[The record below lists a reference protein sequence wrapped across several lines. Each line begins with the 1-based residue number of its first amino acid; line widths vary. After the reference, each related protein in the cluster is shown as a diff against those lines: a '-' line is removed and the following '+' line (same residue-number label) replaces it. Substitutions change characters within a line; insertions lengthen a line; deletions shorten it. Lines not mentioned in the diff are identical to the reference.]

1 MRDPPAMFPSMGVGI
16 SARRLAV
23 LTLAI
28 FAAVALCAAAPAGA
42 AKLVGKDG
50 KVYACYKAKGKAK
63 GAVRLVPK
71 KAKCKRGEK
80 KISWGSVGPAGT
92 PGQSGENGSSGES
105 GAAGETGAAGVKG
118 LEGKVQSLTNK
129 VTALE
134 SILQGITNTDLLGVV
149 SKLQGI
155 SPTQLQEAVAAVANV
170 KALCTQ
176 DSVLTTRANE
186 LGGLFGGIELG
197 GLVPSLLEL
206 VVPKAPAALQQF
218 GC

>member
-1 MRDPPAMFPSMGVGI
+1 MGVRI
-16 SARRLAV
+16 SAQRLAA
-23 LTLAI
+23 LALAM
-28 FAAVALCAAAPAGA
+28 FAAVALWAAAPDAAGA

-71 KAKCKRGEK
+71 KGKCKRGEK
-80 KISWGSVGPAGT
+80 KISWGSVGPAGES
-92 PGQSGENGSSGES
+92 GQGGENGTSGES
-105 GAAGETGAAGVKG
+105 GAAGETGTAGVKG
-118 LEGKVQSLTNK
+118 LESKVQSLTSK

-134 SILQGITNTDLLGVV
+134 SVLQGITNADLLGML

-176 DSVLTTRANE
+176 ASVLTSRANE
-186 LGGLFGGIELG
+186 LGSLFGGIELG
-197 GLVPSLLEL
+197 GVIPSLLKL
-206 VVPKAPAALQQF
+206 VVPSAPASLQPF

>member
-1 MRDPPAMFPSMGVGI
+1 MGVGI

-23 LTLAI
+23 LTLVML
-28 FAAVALCAAAPAGA
+28 AAVALWAAAPAGA

-50 KVYACYKAKGKAK
+50 KVYACYKAKGKSK

-80 KISWGSVGPAGT
+80 KISWGSAGPAGT
-92 PGQSGENGSSGES
+92 PGQSGENGSNGES

-118 LEGKVQSLTNK
+118 LESKVQSLTNK

-134 SILQGITNTDLLGVV
+134 GILQGITNTDLLGVV

-176 DSVLTTRANE
+176 ARVLTTRANE

-197 GLVPSLLEL
+197 GVIPSLLKL
-206 VVPKAPAALQQF
+206 VVPAAPAPLQQF

>member
-1 MRDPPAMFPSMGVGI
+1 MGVRI
-16 SARRLAV
+16 SAQRLAA
-23 LTLAI
+23 LALAM
-28 FAAVALCAAAPAGA
+28 FAAVALWAAAPDAAGA

-71 KAKCKRGEK
+71 KGKCKRGEK
-80 KISWGSVGPAGT
+80 KISWGSVGPAGES
-92 PGQSGENGSSGES
+92 GQGGENGSSGES
-105 GAAGETGAAGVKG
+105 GAAGETGTAGVKG
-118 LEGKVQSLTNK
+118 LESKVQSLTSK

-134 SILQGITNTDLLGVV
+134 SVLQGITNADLLGML

-176 DSVLTTRANE
+176 ASVLTSRANE
-186 LGGLFGGIELG
+186 LGSLFGGIELG
-197 GLVPSLLEL
+197 GVIPSLLKL
-206 VVPKAPAALQQF
+206 VVPSAPASLQPF

>member
-1 MRDPPAMFPSMGVGI
+1 MEVGI
-16 SARRLAV
+16 STRRLAV
-23 LTLAI
+23 LALAL
-28 FAAVALCAAAPAGA
+28 FAAVALWAASPGAAGA

-50 KVYACYKAKGKAK
+50 KVYACYKAKGKAR

-80 KISWGSVGPAGT
+80 KTSWSSVGPAGES
-92 PGQSGENGSSGES
+92 GQSGENGSSGGES
-105 GAAGETGAAGVKG
+105 GPAGETGAIGMKG
-118 LEGKVQSLTNK
+118 LESRVQTLSSK

-134 SILQGITNTDLLGVV
+134 GVLQGITNTDLLGML

-176 DSVLTTRANE
+176 ATALTSRANE
-186 LGGLFGGIELG
+186 LGSLFGGIELG
-197 GLVPSLLEL
+197 GAIPALLKL
-206 VVPKAPAALQQF
+206 VVPAAPPSLVPF

>member
-1 MRDPPAMFPSMGVGI
+1 MGVRI
-16 SARRLAV
+16 SAQRLAA
-23 LTLAI
+23 LALAM
-28 FAAVALCAAAPAGA
+28 FAAVALWAAAPGAAGA

-71 KAKCKRGEK
+71 KGKCKRGEK
-80 KISWGSVGPAGT
+80 KISWGSVGPAGES
-92 PGQSGENGSSGES
+92 GQGGENGSSGES
-105 GAAGETGAAGVKG
+105 GAAGETGTAGVKG
-118 LEGKVQSLTNK
+118 LESKVQSLTSK

-134 SILQGITNTDLLGVV
+134 SVLQGITNADLLGML

-176 DSVLTTRANE
+176 ASVLTSRANE
-186 LGGLFGGIELG
+186 LGSLFGGIELG
-197 GLVPSLLEL
+197 GVIPSLLKL
-206 VVPKAPAALQQF
+206 VVPSAPASLQPF

>member
-1 MRDPPAMFPSMGVGI
+1 MGVGI

-23 LTLAI
+23 LVLASL
-28 FAAVALCAAAPAGA
+28 AAVVLWATLPAGA
-42 AKLVGKDG
+42 GAGKLVGKDG
-50 KVYACYKAKGKAK
+50 RVYACYKAKGKSK

-71 KAKCKRGEK
+71 KGKCKRGEK
-80 KISWGSVGPAGT
+80 KISWGSVGPAGES
-92 PGQSGENGSSGES
+92 GQGGENGSSGGES
-105 GAAGETGAAGVKG
+105 GPAGETGAAGVKG
-118 LEGKVQSLTNK
+118 LESRVQTLTNK

-134 SILQGITNTDLLGVV
+134 GVLQGITNTDLLGML

-176 DSVLTTRANE
+176 ATALTSRANE
-186 LGGLFGGIELG
+186 LGSLFGGIELG
-197 GLVPSLLEL
+197 GVIPSLLKL
-206 VVPKAPAALQQF
+206 VVPSPPPSLQAF